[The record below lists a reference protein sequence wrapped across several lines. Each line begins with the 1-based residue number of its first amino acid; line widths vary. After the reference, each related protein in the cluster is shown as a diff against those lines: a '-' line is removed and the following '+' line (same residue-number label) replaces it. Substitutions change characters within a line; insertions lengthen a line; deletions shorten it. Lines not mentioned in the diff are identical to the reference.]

1 MAVVVLPTPPFWLTI
16 AMTRE
21 AGLEAFSVAGFSVF
35 WGWVDFPFSLAV
47 SSERVLAGG
56 LEGVVFGLLIGLR
69 RG

>member
-1 MAVVVLPTPPFWLTI
+1 
-16 AMTRE
+16 MTRE
-21 AGLEAFSVAGFSVF
+21 ACLEAFSVADFSVF
-35 WGWVDFPFSLAV
+35 WGWVDFPFSLEV